1 MERSAPRVVEL
12 SASAPEPGGWIGAAP
27 SRTQVLAALVVGCVG
42 VLVAGLQPVLLGS
55 LQAAGR
61 ITAAELGHAATLEL
75 LALGLGAGLSGTLLE
90 GRRLKPVVIAA
101 GLIYALAN
109 VMTLG
114 VRGEMLT
121 LVRGL
126 AGLPGGVMIWV
137 ATEMIVRS
145 PTPTRWA
152 GIYLAVQ
159 TLAQLAVASALALF
173 GPTSTTI
180 APLSMAALGGVALL
194 AAFALPRAFEPLER
208 EPTASGL
215 PPPRGWAVLTAVVL
229 VNACIVGAWVY
240 LEPLG
245 AQAKIP
251 HAVVALATPLSLAMQ
266 ILGAG
271 CAVVLAGRIPWFG
284 ALAVAAVVLI
294 AATLGLSLL
303 PGAMPFLLL
312 QAVFG
317 FVWLFI
323 LPYFVPLAIEA
334 DPTRRTAL
342 LGNAAN
348 LIGSA
353 AGPLAA
359 SMLVGDS
366 DARAALHLCAGFAF
380 AGLVLIIGLHLTG
393 RRALSAA

>member
-1 MERSAPRVVEL
+1 MERSAARPVEL
-12 SASAPEPGGWIGAAP
+12 SPAADGWIGAAP
-27 SRTQVLAALVVGCVG
+27 SRSQGLAALVVGCVG
-42 VLVAGLQPVLLGS
+42 IMVAGLQPVLLGS

-61 ITAAELGHAATLEL
+61 ISAAELGHAATLEL

-101 GLIYALAN
+101 GLIYVIAN
-109 VMTLG
+109 ILTLG

-121 LVRGL
+121 GVRGL

-159 TLAQLAVASALALF
+159 TLAQLAVASGLAVF
-173 GPTSTTI
+173 AATSTTI
-180 APLSMAALGGVALL
+180 APLSMAVLGAVAIL

-208 EPTASGL
+208 EATASGL
-215 PPPRGWAVLTAVVL
+215 PPLRGWVVLAAVVL

-245 AQAKIP
+245 AQARIP
-251 HAVVALATPLSLAMQ
+251 HATVALATPLSLAMQ

-271 CAVVLAGRIPWFG
+271 CATVLAGRIAWFH
-284 ALAVAAVVLI
+284 ALAVAAGVLI
-294 AATLGLSLL
+294 AATLGLSML
-303 PGAMPFLLL
+303 PGATPFLLL
-312 QAVFG
+312 QGVFG

-353 AGPLAA
+353 LGPLAA

-366 DARAALHLCAGFAF
+366 DARAALHLCAGFAC
-380 AGLVLIIGLHLTG
+380 AGLALIVGLHLTG
-393 RRALSAA
+393 RRALSRA

>member
-1 MERSAPRVVEL
+1 MIP
-12 SASAPEPGGWIGAAP
+12 ASAYDEPGGWIGFKP
-27 SRTQVLAALVVGCVG
+27 RRLQVLAAFVVGCVG
-42 VLVAGLQPVLLGS
+42 IMVAGLQPVLLGS

-61 ITAAELGHAATLEL
+61 ISAAELGHAATLEL
-75 LALGLGAGLSGTLLE
+75 LTLGLGAGLSGTLLE
-90 GRRLKPVVIAA
+90 GRPLKPVVIAA
-101 GLIYALAN
+101 AVLYALAN
-109 VMTLG
+109 LLTLQA
-114 VRGEMLT
+114 RGEVLT

-126 AGLPGGVMIWV
+126 AGIPGGVMIWV
-137 ATEMIVRS
+137 TTEMIVRS

-159 TLAQLAVASALALF
+159 TLAQLGVATALAVY

-180 APLSMAALGGVALL
+180 APLSMAGLGVAALI
-194 AAFALPRAFEPLER
+194 AAFALPRGFEPLDR

-215 PPPRGWAVLTAVVL
+215 PPFRGWAVLLAVVL

-251 HAVVALATPLSLAMQ
+251 HATVALATPLSLAMQ

-271 CAVVLAGRIPWFG
+271 SATVLAGRAPWIVALVG
-284 ALAVAAVVLI
+284 ACVVLI

-303 PGAMPFLLL
+303 PSATPFLVL

-323 LPYFVPLAIEA
+323 LPYFVPLAIEM

-353 AGPLAA
+353 LGPLAA

-366 DARAALHLCAGFAF
+366 DARAALHLCAGFAV
-380 AGLVLIIGLHLTG
+380 AGLALIIGLHLLG
-393 RRALSAA
+393 RRALSPA

>member
-1 MERSAPRVVEL
+1 MTPVAFRP
-12 SASAPEPGGWIGAAP
+12 GWIGSAP
-27 SRTQVLAALVVGCVG
+27 SRAQVFAAFVIGTVG
-42 VLVAGLQPVLLGS
+42 VMVAGLQPVLLGS

-75 LALGLGAGLSGTLLE
+75 LALGLGAGLSGTVLE
-90 GRRLKPVVIAA
+90 GRPLKPIVACA
-101 GLIYALAN
+101 GVIYALAN
-109 VMTLG
+109 LLTLG
-114 VRGEMLT
+114 ANGEMLT

-159 TLAQLAVASALALF
+159 TLAQLAVASALALLA
-173 GPTSTTI
+173 PTSTTI
-180 APLSMAALGGVALL
+180 APWSMVVMGGVAV
-194 AAFALPRAFEPLER
+194 AAASALPRAFSPLEK
-208 EPTASGL
+208 EEAQSGL
-215 PPPRGWAVLTAVVL
+215 PPARGWAVLLAIVL

-245 AQAKIP
+245 AQAKVP
-251 HAVVALATPLSLAMQ
+251 HATVALATPLSLGMQ

-271 CAVVLAGRIPWFG
+271 CATVLAGRLPWFG
-284 ALAVAAVVLI
+284 ALMVSGGVLI

-303 PGAMPFLLL
+303 PGATMFLVL
-312 QAVFG
+312 QGVFG

-323 LPYFVPLAIEA
+323 LPYFMPLAIET

-342 LGNAAN
+342 LSNAAN

-359 SMLVGDS
+359 STLVGDS
-366 DARAALHLCAGFAF
+366 DARTALHLCAAF
-380 AGLVLIIGLHLTG
+380 AVAGVALILALHLM
-393 RRALSAA
+393 RRRSLSAS

>member
-1 MERSAPRVVEL
+1 M
-12 SASAPEPGGWIGAAP
+12 
-27 SRTQVLAALVVGCVG
+27 VGCVG
-42 VLVAGLQPVLLGS
+42 IMVAGLQPVLLGS

-61 ITAAELGHAATLEL
+61 ISAVELGHAATLEL

-90 GRRLKPVVIAA
+90 GRRLRPIVIAA
-101 GLIYALAN
+101 AVIYALAN
-109 VMTLG
+109 ILTLG

-121 LVRGL
+121 VVRGL

-137 ATEMIVRS
+137 TTEMIVRS
-145 PTPTRWA
+145 PSPTRWA
-152 GIYLAVQ
+152 GVYLAVQ
-159 TLAQLAVASALALF
+159 TLAQLGVATALALF

-180 APLSMAALGGVALL
+180 APLSMAALGVVALL
-194 AAFALPRAFEPLER
+194 AAFALPRGFEPLER

-215 PPPRGWAVLTAVVL
+215 PPLRGWMVLLAVVL

-251 HAVVALATPLSLAMQ
+251 HATVALATPLSLAMQ

-271 CAVVLAGRIPWFG
+271 CATLLAGRAPWIVALVG
-284 ALAVAAVVLI
+284 ACVVLI

-303 PGAMPFLLL
+303 PSAAPFLVL
-312 QAVFG
+312 QAIFG
-317 FVWLFI
+317 FTWLFI
-323 LPYFVPLAIEA
+323 LPYFVPLAIEMDA
-334 DPTRRTAL
+334 TRRTAL

-348 LIGSA
+348 LVGSA
-353 AGPLAA
+353 LGPLAA

-366 DARAALHLCAGFAF
+366 DARAALHLCAGFAV
-380 AGLVLIIGLHLTG
+380 AGLALIVGLHLSA
-393 RRALSAA
+393 RRALSPG

>member
-1 MERSAPRVVEL
+1 MV
-12 SASAPEPGGWIGAAP
+12 AAF
-27 SRTQVLAALVVGCVG
+27 VVGCVG
-42 VLVAGLQPVLLGS
+42 VMVAGLQPVLLGS

-61 ITAAELGHAATLEL
+61 ISAAELGHAATLEL

-90 GRRLKPVVIAA
+90 GRALRPVVIGAA
-101 GLIYALAN
+101 LIYALAN
-109 VMTLG
+109 LLTVG
-114 VRGEMLT
+114 VRGETLT

-137 ATEMIVRS
+137 TTEMIVRS
-145 PTPTRWA
+145 PNPTRWA
-152 GIYLAVQ
+152 GVYLAVQ
-159 TLAQLAVASALALF
+159 TLAQLGVASALAFLA
-173 GPTSTTI
+173 PTSTTI
-180 APLSMAALGGVALL
+180 APWSMAVLGGAALI
-194 AAFALPRAFEPLER
+194 AAFALPRGFTPLER
-208 EPTASGL
+208 EPTGSGL
-215 PPPRGWAVLTAVVL
+215 PPARGWAVLLAVVL

-251 HAVVALATPLSLAMQ
+251 HATVALATPLSLAMQ

-271 CAVVLAGRIPWFG
+271 CATVFAGRAPWIT
-284 ALAVAAVVLI
+284 ALVGSCLVLI
-294 AATLGLSLL
+294 AATLALSLL
-303 PGAMPFLLL
+303 PGAGLFLVL

-323 LPYFVPLAIEA
+323 LPYFVPLAIEM

-353 AGPLAA
+353 MGPLAA
-359 SMLVGDS
+359 SILVGDS
-366 DARAALHLCAGFAF
+366 DARAAPHLCAGFAV
-380 AGLVLIIGLHLTG
+380 AGLALIVGLHLFG
-393 RRALSAA
+393 RRAHSAA